1 MLAPAAAAVAPAAAP
16 VRVSAHVENENRATF
31 LLPASQST
39 ESSPAPGQYQLQ
51 YEDSWGTWS
60 ADPPMLLEVL
70 HSLHVAKIVNSSL
83 PPCSADATGATD
95 AAPAI
100 VVALRDAG
108 NGGTVALGAG
118 AFMMGLHEWR
128 NDSDDN
134 CRTMGAAVCLPP
146 TTAESGSSSLAQ
158 QQLAVMIHGLGSGVT
173 TLRQGA
179 TAQISFWAPPFHSP
193 I

>member
-1 MLAPAAAAVAPAAAP
+1 MGKREQGQRERRRGSREAIARAHDVAA
-16 VRVSAHVENENRATF
+16 SEG
-31 LLPASQST
+31 S
-39 ESSPAPGQYQLQ
+39 GGGDGGLQ
-51 YEDSWGTWS
+51 RGED
-60 ADPPMLLEVL
+60 
-70 HSLHVAKIVNSSL
+70 
-83 PPCSADATGATD
+83 
-95 AAPAI
+95 
-100 VVALRDAG
+100 
-108 NGGTVALGAG
+108 GGTVALGAG

-128 NDSDDN
+128 NDSDDK